1 MRSVSRNYPSTGAA
15 MAWLF
20 ERMIETAAWVA
31 FILGVVFLCEAVWLL
46 VEWVRN
52 MGEEGA
58 TEYLRQSANA
68 AASFVA
74 SALAMGLLACIDHYV
89 FDYEDRRQS

>member
-1 MRSVSRNYPSTGAA
+1 

-31 FILGVVFLCEAVWLL
+31 FILGIVFLCEAVWLL
-46 VEWVRN
+46 VEWARH
-52 MGEEGA
+52 MGDEGA
-58 TEYLRQSANA
+58 LDLLRQSVNS

-74 SALAMGLLACIDHYV
+74 AAISMGLLACVDRYV
-89 FDYEDRRQS
+89 FDIDDPKST